1 MHKIVLASAIL
12 ALIFSATG
20 ASATLLDGQGASHAA
35 KTRHT
40 ARMNYNSSPIQE
52 GRAAY
57 SAHEF
62 FIEHDPAF
70 SPQQDEIYDAR

>member
-1 MHKIVLASAIL
+1 MHRIVLASAIL
-12 ALIFSATG
+12 ALIFSATT
-20 ASATLLDGQGASHAA
+20 ANATLLHGRGASHAA
-35 KTRHT
+35 KTRHIEQ
-40 ARMNYNSSPIQE
+40 MNYGSSSVLE

-57 SAHEF
+57 SAHDV